1 MRIHRFSVTK
11 RPLSQHL
18 KRWSVP
24 AIILL
29 MAAGIV
35 FLITG
40 NWNTWASEEG
50 AQKKPTTPTY
60 GLI

>member
-1 MRIHRFSVTK
+1 MADSSVSVTK

-50 AQKKPTTPTY
+50 AQKTRRRLRT
-60 GLI
+60 G